1 MKKLVLL
8 VPVIGV
14 AFGMTACVP
23 TVPNKANDSVIA
35 KWASETGL
43 PVTLALGQETD
54 SFNPIAIND
63 ARLALSEDSAP
74 PQLESDY
81 IGTVEAYLALA
92 YDENDPTLAYRV
104 NMDAATAHRDH
115 ETFLL
120 TLNQLGI
127 KT

>member
-1 MKKLVLL
+1 MKKLLLL

-14 AFGMTACVP
+14 ALTACAS
-23 TVPNKANDSVIA
+23 TVPHKAVDPIIA

-54 SFNPIAIND
+54 NFNPMAIND